1 MRLTISFKT
10 FFPFTDAFA
19 FAFAFAF
26 PFTDRLKSFELSK
39 HIRTR
44 KRWNLVYF
52 MDNFAFCEVLLVF
65 PIRMVWREELS
76 MQVKGNILATLLQ
89 PNENQG
95 LHAHWARHLS
105 TCTPSAE
112 QGIARKVMHA
122 IL

>member
-1 MRLTISFKT
+1 MKKGLCDILFGVHHVDVVWKFEVLKIGKLREGGNVSPVVRLTISFKI
-10 FFPFTDAFA
+10 FFPFT

-26 PFTDRLKSFELSK
+26 PFTGRLKSFQLSK

-76 MQVKGNILATLLQ
+76 MQVKGNILATLL
-89 PNENQG
+89 
-95 LHAHWARHLS
+95 
-105 TCTPSAE
+105 
-112 QGIARKVMHA
+112 
-122 IL
+122 